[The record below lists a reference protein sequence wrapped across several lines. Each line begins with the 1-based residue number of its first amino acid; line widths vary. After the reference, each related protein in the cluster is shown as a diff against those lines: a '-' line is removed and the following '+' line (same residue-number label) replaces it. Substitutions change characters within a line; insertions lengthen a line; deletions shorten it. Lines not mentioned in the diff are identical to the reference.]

1 MDTYQYDINII
12 APTETEPDSK
22 MQAIVTIVSCLTVQ
36 ELNRLAFIV
45 EHDPVKT
52 ALAKRYLGV

>member
-12 APTETEPDSK
+12 APTETEADSK
-22 MQAIVTIVSCLTVQ
+22 MQAIVTIVSRLTVQ